1 MKENILELIKKQKLE
16 EDCVILAHHY
26 QIPEIKQVADYIGD
40 SYYLSAL
47 VSKLKT
53 PKIYFCGVRFM
64 AETAKILSPDKTV
77 ILANPDAGCPMA
89 DMVSLDDLIE
99 FKENNPNH
107 LIVSYVNTSADIKA
121 QSDICVTSS
130 VALNIMNTV
139 KDKEILFLPDRNL
152 GRYIKEKTKN
162 ENITLWEGFCPIH
175 ERAELEDMNA
185 LKSKQPDAVVLIH
198 PECKWEL
205 VEQADFVGSTTEIM
219 DFVSKSDKSKF
230 IIGTELGVLES
241 LQKQHPE
248 KEFFLLYDEFVCKNM
263 KKTTAQDLLNAMQ
276 GKGGEVIKLDEDVM
290 VKASKSLYE
299 MIKRSSK

>member
-16 EDCVILAHHY
+16 EDCVILSHHY
-26 QIPEIKQVADYIGD
+26 QMTEIKQVADYIGD

-139 KDKEILFLPDRNL
+139 KDKKILFLPDRNL

-162 ENITLWEGFCPIH
+162 ENVTLWEGFCPIH

-219 DFVSKSDKSKF
+219 DFVSKSDKSEF

-241 LQKQHPE
+241 LQQQHPE

>member
-1 MKENILELIKKQKLE
+1 M
-16 EDCVILAHHY
+16 
-26 QIPEIKQVADYIGD
+26 
-40 SYYLSAL
+40 
-47 VSKLKT
+47 
-53 PKIYFCGVRFM
+53 
-64 AETAKILSPDKTV
+64 
-77 ILANPDAGCPMA
+77 
-89 DMVSLDDLIE
+89 
-99 FKENNPNH
+99 
-107 LIVSYVNTSADIKA
+107 
-121 QSDICVTSS
+121 
-130 VALNIMNTV
+130 
-139 KDKEILFLPDRNL
+139 PDRNL

-162 ENITLWEGFCPIH
+162 ENVTLWDGFCPIH

-185 LKSKQPDAVVLIH
+185 LKYKQPDAVVLIH

-241 LQKQHPE
+241 LQKQHPK

-263 KKTTAQDLLNAMQ
+263 KKTTAQDLLIAMQ

>member
-1 MKENILELIKKQKLE
+1 
-16 EDCVILAHHY
+16 
-26 QIPEIKQVADYIGD
+26 
-40 SYYLSAL
+40 
-47 VSKLKT
+47 
-53 PKIYFCGVRFM
+53 M

-139 KDKEILFLPDRNL
+139 KDKKILFLPDRNL

-162 ENITLWEGFCPIH
+162 ENVTLWEGFCPIH

>member
-1 MKENILELIKKQKLE
+1 
-16 EDCVILAHHY
+16 
-26 QIPEIKQVADYIGD
+26 
-40 SYYLSAL
+40 
-47 VSKLKT
+47 
-53 PKIYFCGVRFM
+53 M

-162 ENITLWEGFCPIH
+162 ENVTLWEGFCPIH

-185 LKSKQPDAVVLIH
+185 LKSKPPDAVVLIH

-219 DFVSKSDKSKF
+219 DFVSKSDKSEF

-241 LQKQHPE
+241 LQQQHPE

-276 GKGGEVIKLDEDVM
+276 GKGGEVIKLDVDVM

>member
-1 MKENILELIKKQKLE
+1 M
-16 EDCVILAHHY
+16 
-26 QIPEIKQVADYIGD
+26 
-40 SYYLSAL
+40 
-47 VSKLKT
+47 
-53 PKIYFCGVRFM
+53 
-64 AETAKILSPDKTV
+64 
-77 ILANPDAGCPMA
+77 
-89 DMVSLDDLIE
+89 
-99 FKENNPNH
+99 
-107 LIVSYVNTSADIKA
+107 
-121 QSDICVTSS
+121 
-130 VALNIMNTV
+130 
-139 KDKEILFLPDRNL
+139 PDRNL

-162 ENITLWEGFCPIH
+162 ENVTLWEGFCPIH

-185 LKSKQPDAVVLIH
+185 LKYKQPDAVVLIH

-241 LQKQHPE
+241 LQKQHPK